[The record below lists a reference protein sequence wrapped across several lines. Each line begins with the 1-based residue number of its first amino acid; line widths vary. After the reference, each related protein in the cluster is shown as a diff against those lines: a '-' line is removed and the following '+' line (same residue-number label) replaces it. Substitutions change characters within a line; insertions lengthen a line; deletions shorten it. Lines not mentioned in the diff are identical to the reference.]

1 MVVNSCSVIRCN
13 LGFLSTSTEDFTYRA
28 GPVPVLE
35 GQSRILGGD
44 RSLDSKTPECFRT
57 DWRTSAYE
65 CQSSQWLHR
74 TSTTKE
80 GGTAPRVS
88 VLSEPVQT
96 DWVTFGLLGCY
107 WGGGGRENWNNW
119 PDFSTEMA
127 FVCRLS
133 LHVLHYSSLPLNP
146 GFCYHVLLLCVC
158 FMTKVSVLSLHGQML
173 GGRKKENLDS
183 RFFFLH

>member
-13 LGFLSTSTEDFTYRA
+13 LGFLSTSTEDFTYEA

-35 GQSRILGGD
+35 GQSKILGGY
-44 RSLDSKTPECFRT
+44 RILDSKTPECLRM

-65 CQSSQWLHR
+65 CQSSQSLLI

-107 WGGGGRENWNNW
+107 WGGGKTGITGQIFLLKWL
-119 PDFSTEMA
+119 S
-127 FVCRLS
+127 FVVYLCMCCAILRCPWIQDS
-133 LHVLHYSSLPLNP
+133 ATTC
-146 GFCYHVLLLCVC
+146 CYCA
-158 FMTKVSVLSLHGQML
+158 SVLW
-173 GGRKKENLDS
+173 
-183 RFFFLH
+183 

>member
-35 GQSRILGGD
+35 GQSRILGGY

-65 CQSSQWLHR
+65 CQSSQSLHR

-107 WGGGGRENWNNW
+107 GGGGGKGKLEWLARFFYWNG
-119 PDFSTEMA
+119 F
-127 FVCRLS
+127 RLS
-133 LHVLHYSSLPLNP
+133 SIFACVALFFVAPESRILLPRVATVRLFYDK
-146 GFCYHVLLLCVC
+146 GVC
-158 FMTKVSVLSLHGQML
+158 LKSPWSNV
-173 GGRKKENLDS
+173 GGEKKREPWL
-183 RFFFLH
+183 